1 MKLMYMLHI
10 NCLASHLIINYFMIV
25 DSNLPMLSSFT
36 RFLIFFFSLKE
47 KLNTTRFMN
56 GEEEKERTH
65 QQLSAQLIETT
76 SILGTNS
83 ENNRTTVNNCIQ
95 VF

>member
-1 MKLMYMLHI
+1 
-10 NCLASHLIINYFMIV
+10 
-25 DSNLPMLSSFT
+25 
-36 RFLIFFFSLKE
+36 
-47 KLNTTRFMN
+47 MN

-65 QQLSAQLIETT
+65 QQLSAQFIETT

-95 VF
+95 VFLWKT